1 MYEEKITIDQTNQ
14 EAVWIL
20 QPHSNLPK
28 EKEAFKKEAKRRA
41 KIQSTPNPYDFES
54 RIWQLTYNMGA
65 QILNRSELHN
75 ESKFWITGTKQ
86 NTQQIDVFAVV
97 RDYALIIECTT
108 SISKENILVAGSLP
122 PQNGTYVV
130 DEREINIIKK
140 DFKEQAEIIKPYV
153 DFFYLDVISSAK
165 EVEAACEVTEKM
177 NMPVLVGLH
186 LKKNGK
192 IASGETV
199 TEIVKKYKTSNWI
212 GLIGACVSLEIIEN
226 SSKEMSDLDIPF
238 GFKANL
244 WNVEEPLP
252 LHKFNRSKFNE
263 VGKNPNDT
271 MGRRDEI
278 TGEIFYNFAKR
289 IKEKGANILG
299 GCCNIN
305 PEHIKSISSLK

>member
-1 MYEEKITIDQTNQ
+1 MDLNY
-14 EAVWIL
+14 
-20 QPHSNLPK
+20 
-28 EKEAFKKEAKRRA
+28 FKKTKILDGGMGQELLAKGLVS
-41 KIQSTPNPYDFES
+41 KGTLWSTSAILDEKFH
-54 RIWQLTYNMGA
+54 QL
-65 QILNRSELHN
+65 L
-75 ESKFWITGTKQ
+75 
-86 NTQQIDVFAVV
+86 IDVHRSFINAGADVIVTNNFSSRKV
-97 RDYALIIECTT
+97 RLIENKVEDKFEYVNKKACELANKARE
-108 SISKENILVAGSLP
+108 ISKENILIAGSLP

-153 DFFYLDVISSAK
+153 DFFYLDVITSAK
-165 EVEAACEVTEKM
+165 EIEAVCEVTEKM

-192 IASGETV
+192 IASGETI
-199 TEIVKKYKTSNWI
+199 TEIVKKYKTNNWI

-226 SSKEMSDLDIPF
+226 SSKEMSGLNIPF

-252 LHKFNRSKFNE
+252 VHKFNSSKFDE

-289 IKEKGANILG
+289 IKQKGAKILG
-299 GCCNIN
+299 GCCNTS

>member
-1 MYEEKITIDQTNQ
+1 MDLNY
-14 EAVWIL
+14 
-20 QPHSNLPK
+20 
-28 EKEAFKKEAKRRA
+28 FKKTRILDGGMGQELLAKGLIS
-41 KIQSTPNPYDFES
+41 KGTLWSTSAILDEKFH
-54 RIWQLTYNMGA
+54 QL
-65 QILNRSELHN
+65 L
-75 ESKFWITGTKQ
+75 
-86 NTQQIDVFAVV
+86 IDVHTSFINAGANVIVTNNFSSRKV
-97 RDYALIIECTT
+97 RLIQNKVEDKFEYVNKKACELANKARE
-108 SISKENILVAGSLP
+108 ISKKNILIAGSLP

-130 DEREINIIKK
+130 DERGINIIKK

-263 VGKNPNDT
+263 VGKNPNDI

>member
-1 MYEEKITIDQTNQ
+1 MDLNY
-14 EAVWIL
+14 
-20 QPHSNLPK
+20 
-28 EKEAFKKEAKRRA
+28 FKKTKILDGGMGQELLAKGLVS
-41 KIQSTPNPYDFES
+41 KGTLWSTSAILDENFH
-54 RIWQLTYNMGA
+54 QL
-65 QILNRSELHN
+65 L
-75 ESKFWITGTKQ
+75 
-86 NTQQIDVFAVV
+86 IDVHISFINAGADVIVTNNFSSRKV
-97 RDYALIIECTT
+97 RLIENKVEDKFEYVNKKACELANKARE
-108 SISKENILVAGSLP
+108 ISKENILVAGSLP

-153 DFFYLDVISSAK
+153 DFFYLDVITSAK
-165 EVEAACEVTEKM
+165 EIEAVCDVTEKM

-192 IASGETV
+192 IASGETI
-199 TEIVKKYKTSNWI
+199 TEIVEKYKTNNWI

-226 SSKEMSDLDIPF
+226 SSKEMSGLNIPF

-252 LHKFNRSKFNE
+252 LHKFNTSKFDE
-263 VGKNPNDT
+263 LGKNPNDT

-278 TGEIFYNFAKR
+278 TGEIFYNFVKR
-289 IKEKGANILG
+289 IKQKGAKILG

>member
-1 MYEEKITIDQTNQ
+1 M
-14 EAVWIL
+14 
-20 QPHSNLPK
+20 NLNY
-28 EKEAFKKEAKRRA
+28 FKKTRILDGGMGQELLAKGLIS
-41 KIQSTPNPYDFES
+41 KGTLWSTSAILDEKFH
-54 RIWQLTYNMGA
+54 QL
-65 QILNRSELHN
+65 L
-75 ESKFWITGTKQ
+75 
-86 NTQQIDVFAVV
+86 IDVHTSFINAGANVIVTNNFSSRKV
-97 RDYALIIECTT
+97 RLIQNKVEDKFEYVNKKACELANKARQ
-108 SISKENILVAGSLP
+108 ISKKNILIAGSLP

>member
-1 MYEEKITIDQTNQ
+1 MDLNYFKRTRILDGGMGQ
-14 EAVWIL
+14 EL
-20 QPHSNLPK
+20 L
-28 EKEAFKKEAKRRA
+28 AKGLIS
-41 KIQSTPNPYDFES
+41 KGTLWSTSALLDDKFH
-54 RIWQLTYNMGA
+54 QL
-65 QILNRSELHN
+65 L
-75 ESKFWITGTKQ
+75 
-86 NTQQIDVFAVV
+86 IDVHRSFINAGADVIVTNNFSSRKV
-97 RDYALIIECTT
+97 RLIENKVEDKFEYVNKKACELANKARE
-108 SISKENILVAGSLP
+108 ISKENILVAGSLP
-122 PQNGTYVV
+122 PQNGTYVI
-130 DEREINIIKK
+130 DERNINTIKK

-153 DFFYLDVISSAK
+153 DFFYLDVITSAK
-165 EVEAACEVTEKM
+165 EIEAVCEVTEKM

-212 GLIGACVSLEIIEN
+212 GLIGACVSLEIIDN

>member
-1 MYEEKITIDQTNQ
+1 MDLNY
-14 EAVWIL
+14 
-20 QPHSNLPK
+20 
-28 EKEAFKKEAKRRA
+28 FKKTRILDGGMGQELLAKGLIS
-41 KIQSTPNPYDFES
+41 KGTLWSTSAILDDKFH
-54 RIWQLTYNMGA
+54 QL
-65 QILNRSELHN
+65 L
-75 ESKFWITGTKQ
+75 
-86 NTQQIDVFAVV
+86 IDVHTSFINAGADVIVTNNFSSRKV
-97 RDYALIIECTT
+97 RLIQNKVEDKFEYVNKKACELANKARE
-108 SISKENILVAGSLP
+108 ISKENILVAGSLP

-153 DFFYLDVISSAK
+153 DFFYLDVITSAK
-165 EVEAACEVTEKM
+165 EIEAVCDVTEKM

-192 IASGETV
+192 IASGETI
-199 TEIVKKYKTSNWI
+199 TEIVEKYKTNNWI

-226 SSKEMSDLDIPF
+226 SSKEMSGLNIPF

-252 LHKFNRSKFNE
+252 LHKFNTSKFDE
-263 VGKNPNDT
+263 LGKNPNDT

-278 TGEIFYNFAKR
+278 TGEIFYNFVKR
-289 IKEKGANILG
+289 IKQKGAKILG

>member
-1 MYEEKITIDQTNQ
+1 MDLNY
-14 EAVWIL
+14 
-20 QPHSNLPK
+20 
-28 EKEAFKKEAKRRA
+28 FKKTKILDGGVGQELLAKGLVS
-41 KIQSTPNPYDFES
+41 KGTLWSTSALLDEKFH
-54 RIWQLTYNMGA
+54 QL
-65 QILNRSELHN
+65 L
-75 ESKFWITGTKQ
+75 
-86 NTQQIDVFAVV
+86 IDVHISFINAGADVIV
-97 RDYALIIECTT
+97 TNNFSSRKIRLIQNKVEDKFEYVNKKACELANKARE
-108 SISKENILVAGSLP
+108 ISKENILVAGSLP

-130 DEREINIIKK
+130 DDREINIIKK
-140 DFKEQAEIIKPYV
+140 DFKEQADIIKPYV
-153 DFFYLDVISSAK
+153 DFFYLDVITSAK
-165 EVEAACEVTEKM
+165 EIEAVCEVTEKM

-186 LKKNGK
+186 LKKNGR
-192 IASGETV
+192 IASGETI
-199 TEIVKKYKTSNWI
+199 TEIVKKYKTNNWI

-226 SSKEMSDLDIPF
+226 SSKEMSGLNLPF

-252 LHKFNRSKFNE
+252 LHKFNTSKFDE

-278 TGEIFYNFAKR
+278 TGKIFYKFAKK

>member
-1 MYEEKITIDQTNQ
+1 MSLIKNFFQDTRILDGGMGQELLAKGLISKGTLWSTSAILDEKF
-14 EAVWIL
+14 
-20 QPHSNLPK
+20 H
-28 EKEAFKKEAKRRA
+28 
-41 KIQSTPNPYDFES
+41 
-54 RIWQLTYNMGA
+54 QL
-65 QILNRSELHN
+65 L
-75 ESKFWITGTKQ
+75 
-86 NTQQIDVFAVV
+86 IDVHTSFINAGANVIVTNNFSSRKV
-97 RDYALIIECTT
+97 RLIQNKVEDKFEYVNKKACELANKARQ
-108 SISKENILVAGSLP
+108 ISKKNILIAGSLP

-130 DEREINIIKK
+130 DERGINIIKK

>member
-1 MYEEKITIDQTNQ
+1 MDLNY
-14 EAVWIL
+14 
-20 QPHSNLPK
+20 
-28 EKEAFKKEAKRRA
+28 FKKTRILDGGMGQELLAKGLIS
-41 KIQSTPNPYDFES
+41 KGTLWSTSAILDEKFH
-54 RIWQLTYNMGA
+54 QL
-65 QILNRSELHN
+65 L
-75 ESKFWITGTKQ
+75 
-86 NTQQIDVFAVV
+86 IDVHTSFINAGANVIVTNNFSSRKV
-97 RDYALIIECTT
+97 RLIQNKVEDKFEYVNKKACELANKARQ
-108 SISKENILVAGSLP
+108 ISKENILVAGSLP

-153 DFFYLDVISSAK
+153 DFFYLDVITSAK
-165 EVEAACEVTEKM
+165 EIEAVCEVTEKM